1 MAFRFFF
8 HWHLAHDSHIVV
20 VNTDRM
26 EDSNCLSGGVAMG
39 YFKNRMRCLVHRLAA
54 TAYVRRAI
62 EERADLS
69 AFRQRPSLR
78 VVAGVGA
85 ILFSYVIGWP
95 LIAVLGVA
103 AVHLNQPL
111 VVAVGGPVAYGLSHL
126 VFLLGMY
133 LAGAE
138 YSMIFLRWATR
149 MAVVKLLNITSEEQE
164 I

>member
-1 MAFRFFF
+1 MSF
-8 HWHLAHDSHIVV
+8 
-20 VNTDRM
+20 
-26 EDSNCLSGGVAMG
+26 
-39 YFKNRMRCLVHRLAA
+39 FKNRMRRLVQRLAA
-54 TAYVRRAI
+54 TGYVRRAI
-62 EERADLS
+62 DEQADLS

-78 VVAGVGA
+78 VVTGVGA

-95 LIAVLGVA
+95 LIAVLGA
-103 AVHLNQPL
+103 ASIHLNQPL

-149 MAVVKLLNITSEEQE
+149 VAVIKLLDITSGEQE

>member
-1 MAFRFFF
+1 M
-8 HWHLAHDSHIVV
+8 
-20 VNTDRM
+20 
-26 EDSNCLSGGVAMG
+26 SGGVKMG
-39 YFKNRMRCLVHRLAA
+39 FIKSWMRRRVLQLAA

-62 EERADLS
+62 EEQSDLN
-69 AFRQRPSLR
+69 AFKQRPSLR
-78 VVAGVGA
+78 VVTGVGA

-95 LIAVLGVA
+95 LIAALG
-103 AVHLNQPL
+103 AVSIHLNRPL
-111 VVAVGGPVAYGLSHL
+111 IVAVGGPVAYGLSHL

-149 MAVVKLLNITSEEQE
+149 VAVVKLLNFTSEEQQ

>member
-20 VNTDRM
+20 VNTDRT

-39 YFKNRMRCLVHRLAA
+39 YFKNRMRCLAHRLAA

-149 MAVVKLLNITSEEQE
+149 VAVVKLLNITSEEQE

>member
-1 MAFRFFF
+1 MAFRSFFD
-8 HWHLAHDSHIVV
+8 WLLAYDSHIVV
-20 VNTDRM
+20 VTTGGSG
-26 EDSNCLSGGVAMG
+26 DSNCLCIGVVMSLINNWM
-39 YFKNRMRCLVHRLAA
+39 KNRVQRLAA

-69 AFRQRPSLR
+69 AFKQRPSLR
-78 VVAGVGA
+78 VITGVGA
-85 ILFSYVIGWP
+85 IMFSYVIGWP
-95 LIAVLGVA
+95 LIAVLG
-103 AVHLNQPL
+103 AVSIHLNQPL

-149 MAVVKLLNITSEEQE
+149 VAVVKLLNRYSG
-164 I
+164 